1 MGGAA
6 SALHRD
12 VFKSIKHGLA
22 DRVSLVR
29 CNAITC
35 LQEMLNHAPFL
46 CTTEIENVFS
56 LSFRALDGSNYEV
69 RRAIS
74 KLLGHLVAITQ
85 QSTSQSSNSS
95 KPNRAPP
102 SLEEVLTL
110 LSSGF
115 VRGNLGGFLKTAS
128 SEMIKGPASVNKEI
142 RIGISYSYIEIV
154 DQLGC
159 SWLERNFTF
168 YVKHLLD
175 LLTNLK
181 ANTTHMDAV
190 FSRRCIFFIL
200 HSLCKRLSEKAQLNA
215 IKSFSVIIFKYKTE
229 SIGDLN
235 DLNLVASKE
244 TVSQA
249 DLHQHVLICILLQMG
264 CIFDDLGT
272 CASTLIN
279 DSSLKLI
286 DTSLE
291 LLVHPVN
298 SVRYIHFT

>member
-12 VFKSIKHGLA
+12 VFKAIKHGLA

-29 CNAITC
+29 CNAIAC
-35 LQEMLNHAPFL
+35 LKEMLNYASFL
-46 CTTEIENVFS
+46 YTTEVENVFS
-56 LSFRALDGSNYEV
+56 LSFRALDASNYES

-85 QSTSQSSNSS
+85 QASGQPNNVNNSKSSRS
-95 KPNRAPP
+95 PP
-102 SLEEVLTL
+102 SLDEVLTL
-110 LSSGF
+110 LSAGF
-115 VRGNLGGFLKTAS
+115 VRGNLGGFLKTAP
-128 SEMIKGPASVNKEI
+128 SEMIKGPSSVSKEI
-142 RIGISYSYIEIV
+142 RIGIAYSYIEIV

-159 SWLERNFTF
+159 NWFERHFTF

-181 ANTTHMDAV
+181 TNTTHMDAV

-215 IKSFSVIIFKYKTE
+215 IKSFSTIICKYKTE
-229 SIGDLN
+229 SIGDSN
-235 DLNLVASKE
+235 DLNSIASKE
-244 TVSQA
+244 TVTQA
-249 DLHQHVLICILLQMG
+249 DLHQHVLICMLLQMG

-272 CASTLIN
+272 CASNLIN
-279 DSSLKLI
+279 DASLKLI
-286 DTSLE
+286 ETSFE
-291 LLVHPVN
+291 LLIHPVN
-298 SVRYIHFT
+298 SVR